1 MEQDAMTFR
10 DMLASDDAYL
20 APAVFNPLSAKLAE
34 QAGFKVLYLGGGT
47 LGYLKCCLEANLNL
61 TELVQAGV
69 EIRGVTILP
78 LILDAACG
86 FGDPMH
92 MHHTLTL
99 AEAAGFC
106 AIEIED
112 QLIPKRA
119 HHHIGVEHMI
129 PSELMAAKIKEAVSA
144 RRSPEFVIIARTNA
158 VRQTGMD
165 DALARGLAY
174 REAGAD
180 MLYIAPRSPEEAR
193 EIARR
198 LPPPFMFSYESS
210 GERAGAGLSLRELG
224 ALGYR
229 ILSVANTALA
239 FHRAMKQT
247 YDSIAHEEANPVM
260 AGTTNRE
267 EQVALHQ
274 TVGFDELIA
283 IEKATVEK

>member
-1 MEQDAMTFR
+1 MSGFR
-10 DMLASDDAYL
+10 DMLAGKEAYL

-34 QAGFKVLYLGGGT
+34 QAGFKMLYLGGGT

-61 TELVQAGV
+61 TEVVQAGV
-69 EIRGVTILP
+69 EIRAVTTLP

-92 MHHTLTL
+92 MHHTIAL

-129 PSELMAAKIKEAVSA
+129 PQELMVAKIREAVRA
-144 RRSPEFVIIARTNA
+144 RRNRDFVIAARTNA

-165 DALARGLAY
+165 DAVARGLAY

-180 MLYIAPRSPEEAR
+180 MLYIAPRSPDEAR
-193 EIARR
+193 EIAKR
-198 LPPPFMFSYESS
+198 LPAPFMFSYESS
-210 GERAGAGLSLRELG
+210 GERAGAGLSIQELG

-229 ILSVANTALA
+229 VLTVANTALP

-247 YDSIAHEEANPVM
+247 YEAMARGEQNPVM
-260 AGTTNRE
+260 ADTNNKA
-267 EQVALHQ
+267 EQAALHR
-274 TVGFDELIA
+274 TIGFDALIA